1 MVLGQ
6 ITRLITR
13 APLKSML
20 TAGLVVFCLDRLLL
34 DPLPSVHISQDLVD
48 QHIAAW
54 TLQAGRAPNVD
65 QLAALIEQLIIG
77 QVLLK
82 KAFRYELQ
90 TLPPVQRRLDRL
102 IAMAVS
108 TDSEMSFLMQS
119 ALVDQ
124 ITRQAL
130 LSDLVIHNFMM
141 NAMRAL
147 LEKSLP
153 PVAISQVEIEEY
165 YHQNSDLFSS
175 PERRSIKHLF
185 KAEHGAKSA
194 LEIDELRVKLNNGLI
209 SSDEAFKSTDL
220 FYSGALV
227 SGKTHLEIIAL
238 FGNQF
243 AQSVSKLEARQ
254 WSQPITSVY
263 G

>member
-1 MVLGQ
+1 MHP
-6 ITRLITR
+6 T
-13 APLKSML
+13 
-20 TAGLVVFCLDRLLL
+20 
-34 DPLPSVHISQDLVD
+34 
-48 QHIAAW
+48 
-54 TLQAGRAPNVD
+54 
-65 QLAALIEQLIIG
+65 
-77 QVLLK
+77 
-82 KAFRYELQ
+82 
-90 TLPPVQRRLDRL
+90 
-102 IAMAVS
+102 
-108 TDSEMSFLMQS
+108 QS

-130 LSDLVIHNFMM
+130 LSDLVIHDFMM
-141 NAMRAL
+141 NAMRAM

-194 LEIDELRVKLNNGLI
+194 LEMDELRVKLNNGLI

-238 FGNQF
+238 FGNPF
-243 AQSVSKLEARQ
+243 AQSVWKLEARQ

-263 G
+263 GQHLVWVDQIAPIRQNGLADSSATIETTLANQKRELLLKQHIEDLKQGYQIFLREPLTDLANNRY